1 MDDVIAGGEKGREGG
16 KKVEGVDVVVGVV
29 TGGGAVEKRWTVVDK
44 LLTRLL
50 ESIWTPCSPE
60 RSQGVSALHPHYKGA
75 VAVT

>member
-16 KKVEGVDVVVGVV
+16 KKVEGVDVV

-44 LLTRLL
+44 LPTRLL

>member
-16 KKVEGVDVVVGVV
+16 KKGGGGGCGGRGGD
-29 TGGGAVEKRWTVVDK
+29 GGAVEKRWTVVDK
-44 LLTRLL
+44 LPTRLL

>member
-1 MDDVIAGGEKGREGG
+1 MLLLEEKKGGKGK

-29 TGGGAVEKRWTVVDK
+29 TGGAVEKRWTVVDK
-44 LLTRLL
+44 LPTRLL

>member
-1 MDDVIAGGEKGREGG
+1 MLLLEEKKGGKGE

-29 TGGGAVEKRWTVVDK
+29 TGGAVEKRWTVVDK
-44 LLTRLL
+44 LPTRLL